1 MQESWQSDDRMQ
13 DTYSQLRR
21 SAYSLS
27 NNATLVDD
35 TDGEEGQKQEQNT
48 EHGAPERRKKGAGLG
63 RGDR

>member
-21 SAYSLS
+21 SAYGLS
-27 NNATLVDD
+27 NNAALVDD

-48 EHGAPERRKKGAGLG
+48 EHGAPEWRKKGAGLG